1 MGEVYRIPF
10 TLNYNKLTKTKLFR
24 KGCSRQPFPD
34 KLRCMTLEEYTKL
47 YQNNMTAAVRPPRLT
62 QKDFILNGS
71 QEIIYHNDTG
81 NSFFFN
87 NIMKAN

>member
-1 MGEVYRIPF
+1 
-10 TLNYNKLTKTKLFR
+10 
-24 KGCSRQPFPD
+24 
-34 KLRCMTLEEYTKL
+34 MTLEEYTKL

-81 NSFFFN
+81 NSFFFQ
-87 NIMKAN
+87 